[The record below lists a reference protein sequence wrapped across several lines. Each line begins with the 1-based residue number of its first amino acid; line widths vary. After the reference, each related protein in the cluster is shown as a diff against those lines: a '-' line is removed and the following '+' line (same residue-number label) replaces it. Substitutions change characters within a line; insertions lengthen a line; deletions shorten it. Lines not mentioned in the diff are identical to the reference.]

1 MNTPTSIQRIG
12 SHPRWSDV
20 VLYNGVARWVE
31 VAEDTTGDAA
41 SQIRQILQQIDTTLA
56 SLHSER
62 SHLLE
67 ITIHLADLCHMP
79 DLNALWDGWVI
90 PNHAPIRACVQSG
103 LGGTCLA
110 EFIIYAAVLQTPT
123 E

>member
-1 MNTPTSIQRIG
+1 MNTPPSIQRIG
-12 SHPRWSDV
+12 SHSRWSDV

-56 SLHSER
+56 SLQAER
-62 SHLLE
+62 SQLLE
-67 ITIHLADLCHMP
+67 ITIHLADLSHMP
-79 DLNALWDGWVI
+79 DLNVLWDHWVI

-110 EFIIYAAVLQTPT
+110 EFIIHAAAPQPSTV
-123 E
+123 